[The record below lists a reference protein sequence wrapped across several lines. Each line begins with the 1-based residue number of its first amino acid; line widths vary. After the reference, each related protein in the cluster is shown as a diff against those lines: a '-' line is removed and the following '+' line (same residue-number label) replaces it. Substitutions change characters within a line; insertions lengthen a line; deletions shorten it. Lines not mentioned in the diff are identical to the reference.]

1 MKSGTRSKGRAR
13 YPASAS
19 RSAFLSAGY
28 AWVAE
33 QTAAEKDAIGNE
45 PGKRA
50 CTFVSSGDD
59 EREDE
64 EGVEK
69 EEGGDRNEEPG
80 PDAHASSLVLV
91 CADRRRHP
99 AGGCTSWRSCTT

>member
-19 RSAFLSAGY
+19 RSAFFRRGTRGSRSRRLQRRMQSGMNPAS
-28 AWVAE
+28 
-33 QTAAEKDAIGNE
+33 
-45 PGKRA
+45 A

-69 EEGGDRNEEPG
+69 REGGDRNEEPR
-80 PDAHASSLVLV
+80 PDGHASSLVLV
-91 CADRRRHP
+91 YADRRRHP

>member
-1 MKSGTRSKGRAR
+1 VRTEQ
-13 YPASAS
+13 P
-19 RSAFLSAGY
+19 LSVHAPNPHF
-28 AWVAE
+28 E
-33 QTAAEKDAIGNE
+33 TPQAAEKDAIGNE

-50 CTFVSSGDD
+50 CTFVSSGDH

-69 EEGGDRNEEPG
+69 QEGGDRNEEPR

-91 CADRRRHP
+91 YADQEAAWGRRLHEL
-99 AGGCTSWRSCTT
+99 ALVHHVSAQFG